1 MSRLV
6 WWICTMVVAGA
17 LIMASAL
24 SVKAQENPK
33 HKLSVELR
41 PAYNL
46 ISHGYFNGRN
56 PDSKIIDKCASIH
69 LRYAFEHS
77 PSSRMGT
84 LYPAVYQ
91 GIGIASYTFFS
102 ERAVGTPLAL
112 YIFQGARLHD
122 SKGSGASVGYEW
134 NLGYSWGWRPND
146 AMNSRWNVLIN
157 VGIPIGWQMEG
168 GWELS
173 LTPDFTH
180 FSNGDTSYPN
190 AGTNT
195 FGLRI
200 GALVEFGNRHHTKV
214 DIRRLAEPSVELGDA
229 STTGRLV
236 WDLIAYGGWRA
247 DRFFSNDCF
256 CVVNRPLVNGGL
268 MFSPLYRL
276 NRYVSIG
283 GSLDLFIDTSAN
295 LYDAVWQD
303 DMLVSYMRPPLW
315 QQTSL
320 GVSLRGELR
329 MGYMAVGV
337 GSGLNIVTHGYDMRR
352 YYTSFTL
359 KGFMTER
366 AFVFIGYRLSSLQ
379 YTHNIMYG
387 VGVRF

>member
-1 MSRLV
+1 MNRLGRLIRTTIV
-6 WWICTMVVAGA
+6 TGA
-17 LIMASAL
+17 IIMASAPM
-24 SVKAQENPK
+24 ARGQEGPK

-56 PDSKIIDKCASIH
+56 PDNKTIDKCASIH

-77 PSSRMGT
+77 PSSRIGG

-91 GIGIASYTFFS
+91 GIGLATYTFFS
-102 ERAVGTPLAL
+102 DCSVGTPLAL

-122 SKGSGASVGYEW
+122 FRGRGPSVGYEW
-134 NLGYSWGWRPND
+134 NLGYSWGWKPNS

-157 VGIPIGWQMEG
+157 IGIPIGWQMEG

-180 FSNGDTSYPN
+180 FSNGDTSFPN

-200 GALVEFGNRHHTKV
+200 GALKEFGPNLRQRV
-214 DIRRLAEPSVELGDA
+214 DIKRLVEPSAELVGNTA
-229 STTGRLV
+229 HRLV
-236 WDLIAYGGWRA
+236 WDLIGYGGWRA
-247 DRFFSNDCF
+247 DRFASNDRL
-256 CVVNRPLVNGGL
+256 CVVDSPLVNGGL
-268 MFSPLYRL
+268 MLSPLYKL
-276 NRYVSIG
+276 NRYVSLG
-283 GSLDLFIDTSAN
+283 GSLDLLVDTSAN

-303 DMLVSYMRPPLW
+303 DMLVGYMRPPLW

-329 MGYMAVGV
+329 MGHMAVGI
-337 GSGLNIVTHGYDMRR
+337 GSGVNLITHGYDMRR

-359 KGFMTER
+359 KGFVSEQ
-366 AFVFIGYRLSSLQ
+366 AFLFVGYRLSSLQ